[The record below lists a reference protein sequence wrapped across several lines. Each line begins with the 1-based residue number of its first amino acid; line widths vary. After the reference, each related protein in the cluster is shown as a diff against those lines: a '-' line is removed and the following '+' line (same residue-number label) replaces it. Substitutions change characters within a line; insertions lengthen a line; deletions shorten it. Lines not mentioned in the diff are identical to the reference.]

1 MADLDI
7 VIRQPIGTIQMFSGL
22 LVDIP
27 TGWALCDGSGTTPNL
42 IAKFVLGASA
52 GQEPG
57 SDGGEDEHTLT
68 VAELPNHNHST
79 LATGGGRH
87 AHTPS
92 FTTLRRAPIANNRQG
107 SSPSGSFQSGLNAA
121 RSGTWTIG
129 TTGGA
134 PHENRPAFFELAYIQ
149 RIT

>member
-1 MADLDI
+1 MADLDAI
-7 VIRQPIGTIQMFSGL
+7 KQQPIGSIQMFSGL
-22 LVDIP
+22 LADIP
-27 TGWALCDGSGTTPNL
+27 TKWALCDGTSGTPNL
-42 IAKFVLGASA
+42 IAKFVLGAPA
-52 GQEPG
+52 ATEPG
-57 SDGGEDEHTLT
+57 SEGGEDTHTLT
-68 VAELPNHNHST
+68 VAEMPNHNHST

-107 SSPSGSFQSGLNAA
+107 SSPSGAFQSGLNAV

-134 PHENRPAFFELAYIQ
+134 PHQNLPAFFELAYIQ
-149 RIT
+149 KVS